1 MKWVNK
7 GRTCRQDG
15 CQSPASGKGLCATHY
30 ARDRKGQD
38 LSAPIRTKLPA
49 AICQHPPCDRPAQ
62 NAGWCGAHYQRIRN
76 GRDMDAP
83 ILTKRQNE
91 GRTCRYEGC
100 GLPAVTS
107 GYCNAH
113 YLRDRRGQPMDAPIR
128 KFAKRQVGPCPWPGC
143 DRKIATAGLCQIHY
157 RRKIEGRAMDAPI
170 RAPRKI
176 GEGEDRVE
184 TKEGYVMV
192 KRPGHFGK
200 PLGHR
205 KEWFYEH
212 RYVMEKYLERP
223 LHEGETVHHLNGDRK
238 DNRLE
243 NLEPWATIQQPA
255 GQRVIDLLNWAYAVR
270 AGNGVADDFENA
282 VPDLLKRAY
291 EVRERYQ
298 HERHKHVRKQT
309 TTAPE
314 EDAP

>member
-15 CQSPASGKGLCATHY
+15 CQSPAQTIGFCAAHY
-30 ARDRKGQD
+30 ARFRKGAD
-38 LSAPIRTKLPA
+38 LSAPINSKPA
-49 AICQHPPCDRPAQ
+49 NAVCQHPPCDRPAQ
-62 NAGWCGAHYQRIRN
+62 NAGWCGAHYQRIRK
-76 GRDMDAP
+76 GRDLDAP
-83 ILTKRQNE
+83 IVTRQQNE

-113 YLRDRRGQPMDAPIR
+113 YLRNRRGQPMDPPVR
-128 KFAKRQVGPCPWPGC
+128 EFAKRQIGPCPWPGC

-176 GEGEDRVE
+176 GEGEDRVK

-192 KRPGHFGK
+192 KCPGHFGK

-212 RYVMEKYLERP
+212 RYVWECYWRKPWEP
-223 LHEGETVHHLNGDRK
+223 LREDEHIHHRNGARS
-238 DNRLE
+238 DNRIE
-243 NLEPWATIQQPA
+243 NLELWAIIQQPA
-255 GQRVIDLLNWAYAVR
+255 GQRAIDLLNWAYA
-270 AGNGVADDFENA
+270 
-282 VPDLLKRAY
+282 L
-291 EVRERYQ
+291 RERYQ
-298 HERHKHVRKQT
+298 HERDNLLENRSMTVPDK
-309 TTAPE
+309 
-314 EDAP
+314 DAP